1 MKRRDAE
8 SHKPEAGFQAMK
20 GCLLERRQFGLAARV
35 HLCSFRWPWRRR
47 KFCEPAD
54 LRDYAY
60 VGQVCA
66 DAVLVTFQAG
76 VVLREVESNT
86 TGADIC
92 HNNRLGLDRTIDLHH
107 GSRSLDGIELRRRLT
122 KAFAPMKA
130 GLPKIGNRLRNSST
144 SIAQNLDLSS
154 QSGRPFI
161 GR

>member
-1 MKRRDAE
+1 MKHRDAE

-20 GCLLERRQFGLAARV
+20 GVDLNGGSLVWQPV
-35 HLCSFRWPWRRR
+35 HLGSFRWPWSRR

-54 LRDYAY
+54 LRDYAD

-76 VVLREVESNT
+76 VVLREVESST

-92 HNNRLGLDRTIDLHH
+92 HNNRHGLDRTIDRHH

-130 GLPKIGNRLRNSST
+130 GLPKIGNRLT